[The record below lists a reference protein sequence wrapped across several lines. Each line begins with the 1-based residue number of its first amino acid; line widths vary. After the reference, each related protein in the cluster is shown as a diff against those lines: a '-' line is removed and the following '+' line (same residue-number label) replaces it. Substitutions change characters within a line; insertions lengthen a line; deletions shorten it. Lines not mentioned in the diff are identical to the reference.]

1 LPESTII
8 ILRNYDSR
16 RNQGQTPASPART
29 GVKAYE
35 VTTVIAAIVGTLMMR
50 FREAKRELEQQFAE
64 L

>member
-1 LPESTII
+1 
-8 ILRNYDSR
+8 
-16 RNQGQTPASPART
+16 
-29 GVKAYE
+29 